1 MVLLVDVMSSVLALD
16 KHYLHKCHLYNED
29 IEHPHSLGIYD
40 LFLDDSA
47 LFTMGLFD
55 SSCIVDNC
63 NVALLSGLFLDVL
76 RLLWNK

>member
-40 LFLDDSA
+40 LFLDVRTFYNE
-47 LFTMGLFD
+47 LLD

-63 NVALLSGLFLDVL
+63 NVALLSGLFLDVF